1 MKRECKRRKYEGPER
16 AELSRG
22 PKKSA
27 STSDGNVSAKGH
39 ILIPRTSFPFHFH
52 SRMLALHCN
61 GLLREKG
68 KRTREYIVFR
78 IQRNRNDERKL
89 QYSTVHCH
97 IYFFPS
103 SSVPRGRPILSA
115 FLFLFL
121 YYYCCF
127 HSTPFLAEFSF
138 EPICIEPLSDLAF
151 QCSAQL
157 IAPSL

>member
-61 GLLREKG
+61 GLLWEKG
-68 KRTREYIVFR
+68 KRTRERVYRFLHPKKQKR
-78 IQRNRNDERKL
+78 REE
-89 QYSTVHCH
+89 TVVQCTTV
-97 IYFFPS
+97 IFPS
-103 SSVPRGRPILSA
+103 FPLPLCATETPHTLSLS
-115 FLFLFL
+115 LF
-121 YYYCCF
+121 
-127 HSTPFLAEFSF
+127 FSF
-138 EPICIEPLSDLAF
+138 ITIAVFIPPPFWPSSHLSPFVSNRF
-151 QCSAQL
+151 QTSR
-157 IAPSL
+157 SNVVRN

>member
-1 MKRECKRRKYEGPER
+1 MKRECKRGRYEGPER

-22 PKKSA
+22 PKKST

-103 SSVPRGRPILSA
+103 SSVPRDAPYS
-115 FLFLFL
+115 
-121 YYYCCF
+121 
-127 HSTPFLAEFSF
+127 HPFSF
-138 EPICIEPLSDLAF
+138 SSFITIAF
-151 QCSAQL
+151 F
-157 IAPSL
+157 IPSPFWRVFI